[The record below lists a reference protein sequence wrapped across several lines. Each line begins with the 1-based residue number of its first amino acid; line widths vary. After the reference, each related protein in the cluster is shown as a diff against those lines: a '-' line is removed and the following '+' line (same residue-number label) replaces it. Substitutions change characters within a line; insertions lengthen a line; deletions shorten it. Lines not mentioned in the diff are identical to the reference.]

1 MPIHSFPAS
10 PSFFAVYNVAW
21 IFDHVFVNNINVL
34 CGLCLFS
41 IFALNWHCFPPL
53 PSHGPTTSNNKESPN
68 RALNLIY
75 VHKLIL
81 KMKFYGIL
89 L

>member
-34 CGLCLFS
+34 WTLFIFYFCTELALFS
-41 IFALNWHCFPPL
+41 AIAKP
-53 PSHGPTTSNNKESPN
+53 
-68 RALNLIY
+68 RA
-75 VHKLIL
+75 KQQQG
-81 KMKFYGIL
+81 KP
-89 L
+89 